1 MTLLRKLLFLIVF
14 LSCACTM
21 HAQRNYFL
29 QVPLRKGY
37 RVAYNELMKDGYRF
51 RWQRGDEY
59 TFDGK
64 YGEAKTKVIITL
76 NADSAI
82 TEVVYEFIEPDMAY
96 AQAHYENMQKSLIEA
111 YGVRKLEQVKEE
123 PKGNGDVMD
132 FMRKSMLRSQEFY
145 VRNSVW
151 ETQGGT
157 VTLSLD
163 LIDVSLRCV
172 VDMDYKPNTNSDL
185 SFLKQD
191 LNQPMRDYCYHIQE
205 MGFTL
210 FGESDGIVIYAGT
223 ISGVPGTKVMVYGTP
238 DQQKVAQVVLVY
250 PKGKHFDGESDYKKV
265 RDTFAAGYGINPQIE
280 DVEDGEPRSIWVFKD
295 VTIAVTRTDG
305 KLITMFINNNAKSE
319 NATDEQTPAEKEE
332 EQEPDENSEL
342 YCQMVLESA
351 KKNWEEG
358 GRKDK
363 DVLLLM
369 AVYSSKLASM
379 YSDKSWH
386 TTAVNYYRQS
396 LEYLD
401 LHSGKRTEDYV
412 LTLYNLCI
420 VYTDMGDMEQAE
432 KVINNV
438 LTLLP
443 SVTLK
448 NERNYFLLC
457 RCAARIYEERGK
469 FYEAEQMSNHMLDE
483 LSRLK
488 GAEHDEML
496 ITILHDRYSMHSN
509 MGNYREAK
517 ASLDQELSVLQRTN
531 AVTDA
536 HYALCYAGYGVIH
549 VCKKEYE
556 QAVEPLQKAL
566 TYLTEAEVDEREK
579 MIYEAGIRDNLSIAY
594 SYVGR
599 ADEAL
604 AIAQQAA
611 ETYRTVFSADHPGYA
626 QKLINIAYAY
636 TQKHDY
642 QKALEYS
649 EQAKQIFVKALGED
663 KMETMLA
670 WFNIGA
676 NNSLLAHYD
685 EAEQAFRKSI
695 AIAKKN
701 YRQALDYMSE
711 FQREQFWNKCNE
723 MLQHED
729 LMQFVYR
736 HSQERPSVAEF
747 AYDNELFSKG
757 LLLASTEMVRRSI
770 EESGKIWLIDQYE
783 QLSALKERIFRMEQS
798 GKTSH
803 ELDSCKQLA
812 NTLEKEVTRESA
824 AFRQN
829 EEMWNISWTN
839 VRNAL
844 HDKQI
849 AIEFT
854 RLPLSED
861 STMYAAL
868 LLRAGDAHPRMIP
881 LFEEREVTSILQ
893 TTNPDTQYDYNRGGW
908 SLFRP
913 IWSKILPYLHYGDTV
928 YYAATGVLHQ
938 IAIET
943 LPFSANQTISSM
955 FHMVR
960 LSSTRELAMQ
970 HAAAG
975 PSTAVLYGGIYYDME
990 LDELMAQS
998 EHYTNM
1004 SIASTRAVA
1013 DESLRAGVHYLPGT
1027 KREVEAIGAILRPN
1041 HIDTR
1046 VYTSGAANEESFKA
1060 LSGQHTNI
1068 LHIATHGFYWT
1079 DSTAREQRYF
1089 SQRSVSTGNMPMS
1102 IDPLTRSG
1110 LLFAGANFALRGHS
1124 RELPQNVQDGILTS
1138 KEISLLDL
1146 RGADLVILS
1155 ACETGKGE
1163 ITGEGVFGL
1172 QRAFKMAG
1180 AQTILMSLWPVDD
1193 EATQMMTT
1201 EFYRH
1206 WINLHESK
1214 REAFLHAQMA
1224 VRARYEQP
1232 KSWAA
1237 FILLD

>member
-1 MTLLRKLLFLIVF
+1 MTRLRKLLFFIVF
-14 LSCACTM
+14 LSCACAM

-64 YGEAKTKVIITL
+64 YGEAKTKVMITL

-172 VDMDYKPNTNSDL
+172 VDMEYDPNTYGDM
-185 SFLKQD
+185 SFL
-191 LNQPMRDYCYHIQE
+191 NQSLDQSMRDYCYHIQE
-205 MGFTL
+205 HGFQL
-210 FGESDGIVIYAGT
+210 FGEFDEAMLYKGL
-223 ISGVPGTKVMVYGTP
+223 ISGVPNTNLIVYGTP
-238 DQQKVAQVVLVY
+238 DQQKVTSVVIIY
-250 PKGKHFDGESDYKKV
+250 PEGKHWEGEDDYTTL
-265 RDTFAAGYGINPQIE
+265 RDKMTKAYGRDPHKE
-280 DVEDGEPRSIWVFKD
+280 GEKDGEPIAIWSGKD
-295 VTIAVTRTDG
+295 VTVSLTRSEG
-305 KLITMFINNNAKSE
+305 QVMMLFINNNADSDSDT
-319 NATDEQTPAEKEE
+319 AEQTPAKQDKDE
-332 EQEPDENSEL
+332 EPDENSEL
-342 YCQMVLESA
+342 YCQGVLIGA
-351 KKNWEEG
+351 KKKWEEG
-358 GRKDK
+358 GRNDK
-363 DVLLLM
+363 DMLLLM

-379 YSDKSWH
+379 YSQKGWH
-386 TTAVNYYRQS
+386 TTAVNYYRQA

-412 LTLYNLCI
+412 LTLFNLS
-420 VYTDMGDMEQAE
+420 VAYAEMGDVEQAE
-432 KVINNV
+432 KAIRNV
-438 LTLLP
+438 LALLS
-443 SVTLK
+443 SVTLE
-448 NERNYFLLC
+448 NARNYFL
-457 RCAARIYEERGK
+457 IYRGASMIYQDLGK
-469 FYEAEQMSNHMLDE
+469 FFKAEEMNDQMMTE
-483 LSRLK
+483 LPRLQ
-488 GAEHDEML
+488 GEEHDEML
-496 ITILHDRYSMHSN
+496 VAILHDRYSLNMN
-509 MGNYREAK
+509 MGNEKDAK
-517 ASLDQELSVLQRTN
+517 QYLSQELSVLQRTRTEPY
-531 AVTDA
+531 VQ
-536 HYALCYAGYGVIH
+536 YALCYGGFGVISLNA
-549 VCKKEYE
+549 KEYE
-556 QAVEPLQKAL
+556 QAIAYFQRAL
-566 TYLTEAEVDEREK
+566 SNLVNVDERNK
-579 MIYEAGIRDNLSIAY
+579 KIYEASIQDNMGIAY
-594 SYVGR
+594 AYIGR
-599 ADEAL
+599 TDEAI
-604 AIAQQAA
+604 AISKQAA

-636 TQKHDY
+636 SQEHDY

-649 EQAKQIFVKALGED
+649 EQAKQIFVKALGDESS
-663 KMETMLA
+663 ETMLA
-670 WFNIGA
+670 WFNVGA
-676 NNSLLAHYD
+676 YNSSLAHYD

-695 AIAKKN
+695 VIAKKN
-701 YRQALDYMSE
+701 YQQALDYMSE

-723 MLQHED
+723 MLQHEE

-868 LLRAGDAHPRMIP
+868 LLRAGDAYPRMIP

-943 LPFSANQTISSM
+943 LPFSANQTISSL

-1004 SIASTRAVA
+1004 SIAGTRAVA

-1041 HIDTR
+1041 HINTR

-1089 SQRSVSTGNMPMS
+1089 SHRSVSTGNMSMS

-1110 LLFAGANFALRGHS
+1110 LLFAGANIALRGHS

-1232 KSWAA
+1232 KYWAA